1 MISKRQRHK
10 AASVERHEISRLLV
24 TEQPSDSDDRVRFL
38 RMAAIALDG
47 PDERPYAEQKADHDG
62 LIWNRQLKELS
73 ETRRRA
79 CELLHYTRN

>member
-1 MISKRQRHK
+1 MGSQRQKRRR
-10 AASVERHEISRLLV
+10 ASVERHEISRLLV
-24 TEQPSDSDDRVRFL
+24 TERPADSDDRVRFL

-79 CELLHYTRN
+79 CLLLHYSQN